1 MSYQLNWFTL
11 IKCAICCHCSLTPI
25 TDTLETKEVKQKKY
39 AQRRASKGTTVYIPS
54 PLKEENMYIPWKL
67 LAFLSKDFILF

>member
-1 MSYQLNWFTL
+1 ML
-11 IKCAICCHCSLTPI
+11 SLFSHSHNRYTGNQGS
-25 TDTLETKEVKQKKY
+25 EAKKY